1 MRNALRARSC
11 AQVLESRLLMA
22 TNTLAANADSYVRD
36 GSFAGSNF
44 GGATELIVKQSGTD
58 FNRET
63 LLRFDLSGVGGAGVT
78 SAKLRVFGQLQD
90 NRATNVLTDVYGT
103 ATTWTEA
110 GVTWN

>member
-1 MRNALRARSC
+1 MRTALRSRSC

-22 TNTLAANADSYVRD
+22 TNTLSAAADSYVRD

-44 GGATELIVKQSGTD
+44 GGATELIVKRSGTD

-63 LLRFDLSGVGGAGVT
+63 LLRFDLSGVAAGVT

-90 NRATNVLTDVYGT
+90 NRASNILTDVYGT
-103 ATTWTEA
+103 ATTWT
-110 GVTWN
+110 